1 MSEDYETEWFYEWK
15 ISEELDKILTDRG
28 LKKWSKSKWEKL
40 DKKCCTKD
48 YVEDA
53 MLEADIFDPERWN
66 VDSHKFVL
74 KNEKVD
80 TWDKVI
86 TELIEFQDLPELEPD
101 PEPTVVDEEVVPDV
115 VEEAPPAPQ

>member
-1 MSEDYETEWFYEWK
+1 MSEEYDYETEWFNEWK

-28 LKKWSKSKWEKL
+28 LKKYERKTQ
-40 DKKCCTKD
+40 KCCTK
-48 YVEDA
+48 EEIEMA
-53 MLEADIFDPERWN
+53 MLDADVFDPDRWN

-86 TELIEFQDLPELEPD
+86 TELIEFKDLPDLEPE
-101 PEPTVVDEEVVPDV
+101 PEPDV

>member
-1 MSEDYETEWFYEWK
+1 MSEDYETEWFNEWK
-15 ISEELDKILTDRG
+15 INEDLDKILTDRG
-28 LKKWSKSKWEKL
+28 LKKWSKSKWDKL

>member
-28 LKKWSKSKWEKL
+28 LKKWSKSKWDKL

>member
-1 MSEDYETEWFYEWK
+1 MSEEYDYETEWFYEWK

-28 LKKWSKSKWEKL
+28 LKKYERKT
-40 DKKCCTKD
+40 KKCCTK
-48 YVEDA
+48 EEIEIA
-53 MLEADIFDPERWN
+53 MLEADVFDPDRWD

-86 TELIEFQDLPELEPD
+86 TELIEFKDLPDLEPVLEPVLE
-101 PEPTVVDEEVVPDV
+101 PEPEPEPDV
-115 VEEAPPAPQ
+115 VDEAPPAPQ